1 MRKTFI
7 AIAAAA
13 VLASSSAWAKELTD
27 AEWHLKFDDC
37 LMFDHEGP
45 NHDGE
50 EFCAKYVKSM

>member
-1 MRKTFI
+1 MKTTII

-13 VLASSSAWAKELTD
+13 MLASTSAWAKEPTD

-50 EFCAKYVKSM
+50 EFRMERA